1 VVLSELAFD
10 VLSNEFDL
18 SKFDCGDADINAFL
32 KDDALDYQKEKLANT
47 YIFHFDYKPIAF
59 FSLLNDCLHDKGY
72 EANTWNRFHRKHNIP
87 NNKRIRQYP
96 AVKIGRLG
104 VAKTHQGSGL
114 AYELMDFIKGFTLFN
129 HKPACRLLLLDAY
142 NKPQQ
147 QTYYLRNEF
156 QFLDNSSTQ
165 NATRLMYFDLIQ
177 LS

>member
-1 VVLSELAFD
+1 MVLSELAFD

-32 KDDALDYQKEKLANT
+32 MDDALNFQIEKLATT
-47 YIFHFDYKPIAF
+47 YLFHIDHKPIAY
-59 FSLLNDCLHDKGY
+59 FSILNDCLHDKGY
-72 EANTWNRFHRKHNIP
+72 EANTWNRFHRKHKIP

-104 VAKTHQGSGL
+104 VEKTHQGSGL
-114 AYELMDFIKGFTLFN
+114 AYELMDFIKGFTLIN

-147 QTYYLRNEF
+147 QKYYQRNDF
-156 QFLDNSSTQ
+156 QFLENSSIQ
-165 NATRLMYFDLIQ
+165 DVTRLMYFDLIQ

>member
-1 VVLSELAFD
+1 VVLSELTFD
-10 VLSNEFDL
+10 ILSNDFDL
-18 SKFDCGDADINAFL
+18 LQFDCGDKDINAFL
-32 KDDALDYQKEKLANT
+32 KDDALNYQREKLATT
-47 YIFHFDYKPIAF
+47 YIFHLDKKPIAY
-59 FSLLNDCLHDKGY
+59 FSILNDCLHDKGY
-72 EANTWNRFHRKHNIP
+72 EANTWNRFHRKHKIP

-104 VAKTHQGSGL
+104 VEQTQQGSGL

-147 QTYYLRNEF
+147 QKYYLRNDF

-165 NATRLMYFDLIQ
+165 DVTRLMYFDLIQ